1 MSYIESKI
9 QQSCVQWFRLAYREP
24 KYLIFA
30 VPNAGKR
37 SARGGNKM
45 NAEGLRKGAADLVVM
60 GKDKLFFVEM
70 KTGDKKS
77 KQEPD
82 QKEFEQIVSNLGF
95 NYYICRSFD
104 EFKTIIDNEFKL
116 N

>member
-30 VPNAGKR
+30 VPNGGRRGKIEAGIMK
-37 SARGGNKM
+37 G
-45 NAEGLRKGAADLVVM
+45 EGVRAGVADLVVM
-60 GKDKLFFVEM
+60 TDNKLFFVEM
-70 KTGDKKS
+70 KTEAKS
-77 KQEPD
+77 SRQTD
-82 QKEFEQIVSNLGF
+82 TQKEFEQIVSNLGF